1 MKKIFL
7 SLIIL
12 ALAYCNVL
20 ADYTVS
26 NVKVVQKF
34 SPWGRVDISFEVKGS
49 APSIIDS
56 SKLWFVVIAE
66 DKSTGKKYES
76 STDSLSGDVKFS
88 TGTHYVVWNM
98 AKDGVRIDKS
108 KTVFTVEIRFEA
120 IYAIVDLS
128 GGTSATKYPITYWNK
143 MPSSSWSNEYK
154 TTKLVLRRITAGKMP
169 RTDRDITLTKDYYIG
184 VFEVTQKQWEL
195 VMGTNHSSNWVGDT
209 LPVEKVSYDDI
220 RGFSNGSQWPASNA
234 VDATSFMGKL
244 RAKTGIDFDLPTEAQ
259 WEYACRAGSSGAY
272 GLLADGTVGTI
283 DQMGWY
289 YDNSGRKTHTV
300 GTKTPNAWGL
310 YDMHGN
316 VLEWCLDRWD
326 LSSGYSGTDPVG
338 ATSGTSRVIRG
349 GGWDYYSDDCRST
362 YRNNYGTKDRDDS
375 FGLRVAAPAGL

>member
-12 ALAYCNVL
+12 SLAYCNVL

-26 NVKVVQKF
+26 NVKVVPI
-34 SPWGRVDISFEVKGS
+34 SPWGVDVSFEVKGS
-49 APSIIDS
+49 APSYIDS

-66 DKSTGKKYES
+66 DKTTGKKYES
-76 STDSLSGDVKFS
+76 TTNALSGDVKFS
-88 TGTHYVVWNM
+88 TGTHYVVWDM

-128 GGTSATKYPITYWNK
+128 GGTSATKYPITYWHK
-143 MPSSSWSNEYK
+143 MPSSGWSNEYK
-154 TTKLVLRRITAGKMP
+154 TTKLVLRKITAGKMP
-169 RTDRDITLTKDYYIG
+169 GRNITLTKDYYVG

-195 VMGTNHSSNWVGDT
+195 VNGTNPSNLEGDT
-209 LPVEKVSYDDI
+209 LPVENVSYNNI
-220 RGFSNGSQWPASNA
+220 RGSSDGSKWPASNA

-259 WEYACRAGSSGAY
+259 WEYACRAGSSGDW
-272 GLLADGTVGTI
+272 GLLADGSMGTH
-283 DQMGWY
+283 DAMGWY
-289 YDNSGRKTHTV
+289 YENSGDKTHPV
-300 GTKTPNAWGL
+300 GQKKPNAWGL

-316 VLEWCLDRWD
+316 VAELCLDWY
-326 LSSGYSGTDPVG
+326 SGSGYSGTDPVG
-338 ATSGTSRVIRG
+338 NTSGSSRVSRG
-349 GGWDYYSDDCRST
+349 GCWNDFATDCVANWRLMSTPDRRS
-362 YRNNYGTKDRDDS
+362 NYLGFR
-375 FGLRVAAPAGL
+375 LAAPGTEK